1 MQVDE
6 AKIVE
11 KPPSVPPPVQP
22 PTEYNVAPSKTKDR
36 DDPKGLQSKSQ
47 DPVLAGDNSKVNLL
61 LILFMFIRICY
72 PFHLLAFTHV
82 NFVSLEALVLIP

>member
-6 AKIVE
+6 AKVVE
-11 KPPSVPPPVQP
+11 KPPSVPPPVQT

-36 DDPKGLQSKSQ
+36 DDPTGLQSKSQ
-47 DPVLAGDNSKVNLL
+47 DPILAGDNSKVTILL
-61 LILFMFIRICY
+61 MLFMFIRVCY
-72 PFHLLAFTHV
+72 LFQLLAFTHV